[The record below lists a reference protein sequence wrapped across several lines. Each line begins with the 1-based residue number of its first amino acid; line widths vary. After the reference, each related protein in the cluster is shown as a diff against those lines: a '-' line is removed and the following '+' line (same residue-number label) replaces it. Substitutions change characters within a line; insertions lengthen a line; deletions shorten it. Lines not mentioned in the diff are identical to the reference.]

1 MAAPV
6 VTGVAALILEYY
18 PNLTPQQVKYCIEKS
33 AVHVP
38 AKVKRPGSEDHLV
51 NMTDLS
57 TSGGVINAFEAMKL
71 ASTLNTAPKKLE
83 KSTLKNVNN

>member
-33 AVHVP
+33 AVHLT
-38 AKVKRPGSEDHLV
+38 AKVKRPGSEDHQV
-51 NMTDLS
+51 TMTDLS
-57 TSGGVINAFEAMKL
+57 TSGGIINAYAALKM
-71 ASTLNTAPKKLE
+71 ASTLNTVPKKIE
-83 KSTLKNVNN
+83 KSTLKNSNN